1 MKKTYRS
8 PIFDYTE
15 YSQTETLA
23 TTTASIAT
31 DGAGVLDG
39 IYNPDEGNDW

>member
-15 YSQTETLA
+15 YSQTEALA
-23 TTTASIAT
+23 ATASIAT
-31 DGAGVLDG
+31 DGADVLDG
-39 IYNPDEGNDW
+39 IYNENERNDW

>member
-1 MKKTYRS
+1 MKKIYRS

-23 TTTASIAT
+23 TTTTSIAT
-31 DGAGVLDG
+31 NGDDVLNG

>member
-15 YSQTETLA
+15 YSQTEMLA
-23 TTTASIAT
+23 ATASIAT